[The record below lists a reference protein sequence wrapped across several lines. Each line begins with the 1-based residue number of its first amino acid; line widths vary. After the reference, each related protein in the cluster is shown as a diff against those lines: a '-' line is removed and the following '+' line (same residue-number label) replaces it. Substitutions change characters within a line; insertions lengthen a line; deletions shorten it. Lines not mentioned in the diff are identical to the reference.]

1 MAGKPAELLEF
12 QVIPCGAETALTCLT
27 EPVTQWLRSRYGRP
41 TACQIAAWP
50 AIAAGRNLLLCAPT
64 GAGKTLAAFLPI
76 FSCLLSEP
84 VQSGIRCVYIAPLKA
99 LVNDALKN
107 LRKHLQEIEKHQ
119 PVIRIPSLA
128 QRTGDSSTKDRR
140 DLRSKPAD
148 ILLSTPESLA
158 ILLSQPMSKQMFAQL
173 RWVVVDEIHSLAS
186 NKRGADLSLS
196 IERLSNIANQP
207 IQRIGLSATCTP
219 MDEAARF
226 LVGADRPCTIA
237 SVSDSSP
244 LRVQIESLFKQT
256 VPFILPDTNGDS
268 PSDFLGTLVERL
280 RVELEAHCSTLIFT
294 NARGLAERLAWRMRK
309 RNPDW
314 DTRIAVHHSALAK
327 ERRRD
332 IEERLKR
339 GELRAV
345 VSCTSLELG
354 IDIGSIENVVLVHP
368 PGDVTRFLQRVGRSG
383 HRPGRPRRGLILA
396 ANAAE
401 LLEAAATGAC
411 GQLAQYEPLKLLLHP
426 LDVLCQ
432 HLVGMASSAAWKPD
446 AAFDVIRRAF
456 PYASLS
462 RADFD
467 DCLCYL
473 SGKRR
478 NGEDW
483 LPPRLRWEAGAF
495 TICNEFT
502 VRLLRRNLGTIIGEE
517 LRSVRVLKGNEPEAP
532 ARESKSPSPALRAQT
547 REIGR
552 LDDQYADGLQPG
564 DRFLLDGRC
573 LEYRRT
579 EGWDVLVNEV
589 LGRPV
594 TPRWYGTGWP
604 ISAELARHLYLLRTR
619 AGEALRDSGDAL
631 ISLLSDEYRLNKQS
645 IAMLVEYFRL
655 QECLSE
661 IPDAATCLIEAV
673 PTEEG
678 TDYYLHTPLHQP
690 GNQALAQ
697 VIVRRLV
704 AWRGLQASSVVAN
717 LGLVVSVP
725 AGTQLSPADWREL
738 QAAADFE
745 IDFEEALL
753 QSEMLRERFQRV
765 ATTGLMLLRQPLGGR
780 RRVGGY
786 DWGRR
791 RLYDQ
796 VQIGEP
802 EFVLLR
808 QAMQEVQAECCDIQS
823 ALSYLRDMPSM
834 TIRCRQ
840 LSQPSPFA
848 QNWTQINPGPDDES
862 ANPVEALERLHAE
875 LTVQD
880 CGRANGAKP

>member
-12 QVIPCGAETALTCLT
+12 QVMSYGAETALSCLA
-27 EPVTQWLRSRYGRP
+27 EPVIGWFQARYGRP
-41 TACQIAAWP
+41 TPCQIAAWP
-50 AIAAGRNLLLCAPT
+50 AIASGKNFLLCAPT

-76 FSCLLSEP
+76 FSRLLSEP

-99 LVNDALKN
+99 LANDALKN

-140 DLRSKPAD
+140 DLRSMPAD
-148 ILLSTPESLA
+148 LLLSTPESLA
-158 ILLSQPMSKQMFAQL
+158 ILLSQPMSKQMFAQV

-196 IERLSNIANQP
+196 IERLANIANQP

-219 MDEAARF
+219 TDEAARF

-237 SVSDSSP
+237 TISDSST
-244 LRVQIESLFKQT
+244 LHVQIESLFKQT

-268 PSDFLGTLVERL
+268 PSDFLGALVERL

-309 RNPDW
+309 RYPDW

-332 IEERLKR
+332 VEERLKH
-339 GELRAV
+339 GDLRAV
-345 VSCTSLELG
+345 VSSTSLELG
-354 IDIGSIENVVLVHP
+354 IDIGSVENVVLVHP
-368 PGDVTRFLQRVGRSG
+368 PGAVTRFLQRVGRSG

-401 LLEAAATGAC
+401 LLEAAVTGAC
-411 GQLAQYEPLKLLLHP
+411 GQLAQYEPLKLPLHP

-446 AAFDVIRRAF
+446 AAFDLIRRAY
-456 PYASLS
+456 PYKRLS
-462 RADFD
+462 WADFE

-478 NGEDW
+478 NGVDW

-495 TICNEFT
+495 TICDEFT
-502 VRLLRRNLGTIIGEE
+502 ARLLRRNLGTIIGEE
-517 LRSVRVLKGNEPEAP
+517 LRSVRVSKGNELEAP
-532 ARESKSPSPALRAQT
+532 ARESVSPSPALRAQT
-547 REIGR
+547 REIGQV
-552 LDDQYADGLQPG
+552 DDQYADRLQPG

-579 EGWDVLVNEV
+579 EGWDLLVDEV
-589 LGRPV
+589 IGRPV
-594 TPRWYGTGWP
+594 TPRWYGSGLP

-619 AGEALRDSGDAL
+619 AGEALRDGTAAL
-631 ISLLSDEYRLNKQS
+631 ATLLRDEYGLNRHA
-645 IAMLVEYFRL
+645 IAMLAEYFRL

-661 IPDAATCLIEAV
+661 IPDATTCLIEAV

-678 TDYYLHTPLHQP
+678 TSYYLHTPLHQP

-704 AWRGLQASSVVAN
+704 ACHGVQASSLVAD
-717 LGLVVSVP
+717 LGLVVSVR
-725 AGTQLSPADWREL
+725 GEGKLSPADWRDL
-738 QAAADFE
+738 QAAADF
-745 IDFEEALL
+745 DSDSEEALL
-753 QSEMLRERFQRV
+753 QSEILRERFQRV

-780 RRVGGY
+780 RRVGGR

-796 VQIGEP
+796 VQVGEP
-802 EFVLLR
+802 DFVLLR

-834 TIRCRQ
+834 IIRCRQ

-848 QNWTQINPGPDDES
+848 QDWTQINPGPDDKS

-875 LTVQD
+875 LTGQD
-880 CGRANGAKP
+880 SGRPIGAKP